1 MIMNIRIAENIRQM
15 MPECRL
21 GYSVIGG
28 VSVKGTPPPLAREF
42 AELQQAAAAAYNLDS
57 LAKVPRIAAVRGMYK
72 QLQFDPAR
80 YRPASEALIRRV
92 LQQKELYYVNSAV
105 DVNNYCS
112 LKFLL
117 PFGLYDADK
126 VQGDVVYDVAQQG
139 TYTNIAGT
147 EASTDGKPF
156 LTDEA
161 GVFGNPTS
169 DSRRTA
175 VTLSTGN
182 LLSVIFAEPEMTEAE
197 LADIVK
203 FTGDMLVRYN
213 GGAVLKADI
222 VKV

>member
-1 MIMNIRIAENIRQM
+1 MNIRIAENIRHLL
-15 MPECRL
+15 PECRL
-21 GYSVIGG
+21 GYSVIGD
-28 VSVKGTPPPLAREF
+28 VAVKGTPAPLAREF
-42 AELQQAAAAAYNLDS
+42 AELQQAAAEAYNLES
-57 LAKVPRIAAVRGMYK
+57 LATVPRIAAVRGMYK
-72 QLQFDPAR
+72 RLQFDPSR

-92 LQQKELYYVNSAV
+92 LQNKGLYYVNSAV

-117 PFGLYDADK
+117 PFGLYDAGQ
-126 VQGDVVYDVAQQG
+126 VQGDVVYDVAEQG
-139 TYTNIAGT
+139 TYTNIAGQVV
-147 EASTDGKPF
+147 STDGKPF
-156 LTDEA
+156 LADAA

-175 VTLSTGN
+175 VTLTART
-182 LLSVIFAEPEMTEAE
+182 LLSVVFADLEMPEAE

-213 GGAVLKADI
+213 GGAVMKAAI